1 MNVSTRVVFRT
12 IVVACAYALL
22 PARMLVAQTTT
33 VSGAVRDSLSGR
45 PFAGATVQLISAA
58 TPWEAG
64 RTATSDSAGRFVLS
78 GVVPGRY
85 VFGFQ
90 HPRLDSLGMDAV
102 SRTIDVRAKANER
115 MDLALPSAATL
126 ATSLCGR
133 RRDSTG
139 VLFGRVF
146 DAVDGAISIRG
157 SVIVRW
163 GEFRFDTGGMHHTLA
178 HVRAPIGR
186 DGRYVVCG
194 VPTDLPVLL
203 SAAENDRTPAV
214 DSLSRASSGEIEV
227 SLMPSALLLHRDL
240 FVGRATEVV
249 VVTDSTPRVGSD
261 STRIATVLRGTARLG
276 GRVTNEAGQPV
287 ANARVSIP
295 GTGLESVTDTAGYF
309 RLSGL
314 PGGTRQAKVLALGFA
329 PAQLTV
335 DLRPDRTA
343 SLDAT
348 MRVRIPTL
356 ESVNVY
362 AAKPVDLVGFYRR
375 RAAGVGYFVDRDMI
389 RKWGAPDVVN
399 PIGDALAT
407 APMLR
412 QGGASGRGFCTPV
425 IYVDG
430 FRNEVG
436 SLREILNPL
445 DIGAIE
451 VYANAADAPSQ
462 YNSPGTRLL
471 DARNAVKSMPNSGS
485 CAVIIIWT
493 TAYVPSLNTSPA
505 TASPPAPGSRQ

>member
-1 MNVSTRVVFRT
+1 M
-12 IVVACAYALL
+12 
-22 PARMLVAQTTT
+22 
-33 VSGAVRDSLSGR
+33 
-45 PFAGATVQLISAA
+45 
-58 TPWEAG
+58 
-64 RTATSDSAGRFVLS
+64 
-78 GVVPGRY
+78 
-85 VFGFQ
+85 
-90 HPRLDSLGMDAV
+90 

-115 MDLALPSAATL
+115 IDLALPSAATL

-146 DAVDGAISIRG
+146 DAGDGAISIRG
-157 SVIVRW
+157 SVTVRW
-163 GEFRFDTGGMHHTLA
+163 GEFRFDSGGMHHTLA
-178 HVRAPIGR
+178 HVSAPPGR

-203 SAAENDRTPAV
+203 SAAENDSMPAV
-214 DSLSRASSGEIEV
+214 DSLSHASSGEIEV
-227 SLMPSALLLHRDL
+227 SLMPSAPLLHRDL

-261 STRIATVLRGTARLG
+261 SAAAAKASVLRGTARVG
-276 GRVTNEAGQPV
+276 GRVTNVAGQPI

-329 PAQLTV
+329 PERLTV

-348 MRVRIPTL
+348 MQVRIPTL

-362 AAKPVDLVGFYRR
+362 AAKPVDLVGFYKR

-399 PIGDALAT
+399 PIGDALAL

-425 IYVDG
+425 IYVNG
-430 FRNEVG
+430 FRNEIG
-436 SLREILNPL
+436 PLRDILNPL

-451 VYANAADAPSQ
+451 VYANAADAPPQ

-505 TASPPAPGSRQ
+505 TASPPAPGSTH